1 MNNVPPSPNSFSQA
15 DGASIELPANWN
27 YEATVTTVETIIRR
41 IEQGEL
47 ELAEVF
53 DQFAIAVEQ
62 LHQCETFL
70 TRQQQ
75 QVDLLIETLL
85 DGPEQ
90 I

>member
-1 MNNVPPSPNSFSQA
+1 MNDIPHSPAPLSPSEDFA
-15 DGASIELPANWN
+15 VELPPNWN

-62 LHQCETFL
+62 LRQCENFL

-85 DGPEQ
+85 DEPEQ
-90 I
+90 F

>member
-1 MNNVPPSPNSFSQA
+1 MNDISHSQTPAQPDTSAVEFPPH
-15 DGASIELPANWN
+15 WN

-62 LHQCETFL
+62 LRQCETFL
-70 TRQQQ
+70 TQQQQ

-85 DGPEQ
+85 DEPEQ
-90 I
+90 F